1 MRIAVVSDVHGNLA
15 AFEAVL
21 ADLRETAPDLVF
33 HGGDLPHGGAHPA
46 EIVDHI
52 RDLNW
57 LGVVGNTDEMLFDPE
72 SLTRFAH
79 SSPHLETMWNAIA
92 EMAAWTRDTL
102 GEERMRW
109 LRAIPHR
116 LVYEGMALVHA
127 SPETTWRA
135 LGPEAGDEEL
145 EAAYSPLGKT
155 MAVYGHIH
163 RPFVRRMRALTIA
176 NAGSVGLPYDGDRR
190 ASYLMLDDGEAQIRR
205 VEYNVEHELH
215 AVMNS
220 GMPHANWVARM
231 LADAAPSLISN
242 Q

>member
-1 MRIAVVSDVHGNLA
+1 MRVAIVSDIHGNLT

-21 ADLRETAPDLVF
+21 ADLRQTAPDIVF
-33 HGGDLPHGGAHPA
+33 HGGDLPHGGSHPT
-46 EIVDHI
+46 EIVDQI

-79 SSPHLETMWNAIA
+79 GSPQFETMWNAIA
-92 EMAAWTRDTL
+92 EMAAWTRDAL
-102 GEERMRW
+102 GLERIDW
-109 LRAIPHR
+109 LSAIPHR
-116 LVYEGMALVHA
+116 LGYEGMALVHA

-135 LGPEAGDEEL
+135 LGPEASDEEL

-155 MAVYGHIH
+155 IAVYGHIH
-163 RPFVRRMRALTIA
+163 HPFVRRMRALTIA

-190 ASYLMLDDGEAQIRR
+190 ASYLMLDDGKAQIRR

-231 LADAAPSLISN
+231 LMYAAPKLPDS
-242 Q
+242 